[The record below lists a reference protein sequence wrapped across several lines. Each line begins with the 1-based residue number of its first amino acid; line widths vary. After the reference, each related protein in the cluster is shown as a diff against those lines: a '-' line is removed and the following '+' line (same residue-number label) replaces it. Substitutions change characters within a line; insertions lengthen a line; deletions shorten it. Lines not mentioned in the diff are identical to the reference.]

1 MTEATT
7 SSWRVITWNVLGSK
21 HPNLELVAEVIEGL
35 HADVV
40 ALQEVQRHQAA
51 RLARRLGW
59 HVVWARKHYPYTQ
72 AVYWRAE
79 GLAVL
84 SPSPLSHT
92 LRTTISTHHS
102 RVNFKHRV
110 LLATTVTRGTDTL
123 RVYDTHLATHSV
135 DERID
140 QARRVGEF
148 VVQDQAPVAV
158 VTGDLNAPDEVDVL
172 REFRAV
178 GLVDPGGEC
187 SSPAIAP
194 HQRIDYV
201 LVPER
206 AKVTDRHTPEGGE
219 QWNRISDH
227 LPVLLEFD
235 A

>member
-7 SSWRVITWNVLGSK
+7 ARWRVLTWNVLGSK
-21 HPNLELVAEVIEGL
+21 HPNIELLAEVIEGFDP
-35 HADVV
+35 HVV
-40 ALQEVQRHQAA
+40 ALQEVQRRQAK
-51 RLARRLGW
+51 RLATRLGW

-72 AVYWRAE
+72 AAYWKAE

-102 RVNFKHRV
+102 RVNYQHRV
-110 LLATTVTRGTDTL
+110 LLATTVSRGADTM
-123 RVYDTHLATHSV
+123 RVYDTHLSTRSV

-140 QARRVGEF
+140 QARRIAEF
-148 VVQDQAPVAV
+148 VNQDQAPVAV
-158 VTGDLNAPDEVDVL
+158 VVGDLNAHDELEVL

-178 GLVDPGGEC
+178 GLVDPGGDF

-194 HQRIDYV
+194 YQRIDYI
-201 LVPER
+201 LIPAR
-206 AKVTDRHTPEGGE
+206 AKVTDQHTPEGGH
-219 QWNRISDH
+219 QWHRISDH
-227 LPVLLEFD
+227 LPVLVEFE